1 LPRAFPPP
9 PNLLSPTPE
18 KKKKEEEEE
27 RRSVFQKDVSD
38 SEGFRRIYES
48 ANNIHAF

>member
-38 SEGFRRIYES
+38 SEGFRCIYES